1 MFPLEKQGAVCVVRP
16 KGPIEAKHCDMFK
29 STVLQGLGSGRPM
42 LVVDFHDVPLVD
54 SVGLESLVELRQAV
68 ESKGGAMKL
77 AAVNSLCADI
87 LRVTGVG
94 HKFEQHPLVRSA
106 VGSFAE

>member
-1 MFPLEKQGAVCVVRP
+1 MFPFEKQGAVGVVHP
-16 KGPIEAKHCDMFK
+16 KGPLEASHCDELKRIVM
-29 STVLQGLGSGRPM
+29 QGLGAGRPM

-54 SVGLESLVELRQAV
+54 SVGLETLVELRDSL
-68 ESKGGAMKL
+68 ELKGGAVKF
-77 AAVNSLCADI
+77 AAINPLCADI

-94 HKFEQHPLVRSA
+94 HKFEQHALVRSA

>member
-1 MFPLEKQGAVCVVRP
+1 MFPFEKQGAVGVVHP
-16 KGPIEAKHCDMFK
+16 KGPLEASHCDEFK
-29 STVLQGLGSGRPM
+29 RIVLQGLGVGRPM

-54 SVGLESLVELRQAV
+54 SVGLETLVELRESL
-68 ESKGGAMKL
+68 ESKGGAMKF
-77 AAVNSLCADI
+77 AAINPLCADI

-94 HKFEQHPLVRSA
+94 QKFEQHDLVRSA

>member
-1 MFPLEKQGAVCVVRP
+1 MFPLEKQGAVGVVRP
-16 KGPIEAKHCDMFK
+16 KGPIEAKHCDEFK
-29 STVLQGLGSGRPM
+29 RTVLQGLGVGRPM
-42 LVVDFHDVPLVD
+42 LVVDFHDVPLLD
-54 SVGLESLVELRQAV
+54 SVALETLVELREAL

-77 AAVNSLCADI
+77 ASVNSLCADI

-94 HKFEQHPLVRSA
+94 QQFEQHHLVRSA

>member
-1 MFPLEKQGAVCVVRP
+1 MFPFEKQGAVGVVHP
-16 KGPIEAKHCDMFK
+16 KGPIEASYCDEFK
-29 STVLQGLGSGRPM
+29 RTVLQGLGAGRPM
-42 LVVDFHDVPLVD
+42 LVVDFHEVPLVD
-54 SVGLESLVELRQAV
+54 SVGLETLVEMRESL

-77 AAVNSLCADI
+77 AAINPLCADI

-94 HKFEQHPLVRSA
+94 QKFEQHALVRSA

>member
-1 MFPLEKQGAVCVVRP
+1 MFPFEKQGAVGVVRP
-16 KGPIEAKHCDMFK
+16 KGPIEAAHCDEFK
-29 STVLQGLGSGRPM
+29 RTVLQGLGVGRPM

-54 SVGLESLVELRQAV
+54 SVGLETLVELQ
-68 ESKGGAMKL
+68 ESLELKGGAMKF
-77 AAVNSLCADI
+77 AAINPLCADI

-94 HKFEQHPLVRSA
+94 QKFEQHPLVRSA

>member
-1 MFPLEKQGAVCVVRP
+1 
-16 KGPIEAKHCDMFK
+16 
-29 STVLQGLGSGRPM
+29 M

-54 SVGLESLVELRQAV
+54 SAGLETLVELRNAL

-94 HKFEQHPLVRSA
+94 QQFEQHHLVRSA

>member
-1 MFPLEKQGAVCVVRP
+1 MFPLEKQGAVAVVHP
-16 KGPIEAKHCDMFK
+16 KGPIEAEHSDEFK
-29 STVLQGLGSGRPM
+29 RTVLQGLGVGRPM

-54 SVGLESLVELRQAV
+54 SVGLEALVDLRAAV

-77 AAVNSLCADI
+77 AAINPLCADI

-94 HKFEQHPLVRSA
+94 QKFEQHVLVRAA

>member
-1 MFPLEKQGAVCVVRP
+1 MFPFEKQGAVGVVHP
-16 KGPIEAKHCDMFK
+16 KGPLEASLCSEFK
-29 STVLQGLGSGRPM
+29 RTVLQGLGVGRPM

-54 SVGLESLVELRQAV
+54 SVGLETLVELRETL
-68 ESKGGAMKL
+68 ESKGGAMKF
-77 AAVNSLCADI
+77 AAINPLCADI

-94 HKFEQHPLVRSA
+94 QKFEQHALVRSA

>member
-1 MFPLEKQGAVCVVRP
+1 MFPFEKQGAVGVVRP
-16 KGPIEAKHCDMFK
+16 KGPLEASHCDEFK
-29 STVLQGLGSGRPM
+29 RIVLQGLGVGRPM

-54 SVGLESLVELRQAV
+54 SVGLETLVELRESL
-68 ESKGGAMKL
+68 ESKGGAMKF
-77 AAVNSLCADI
+77 AAINPLCADI

-94 HKFEQHPLVRSA
+94 QKFEQHALVRSA